1 MEFSFLQWKSKKSA
15 IKERLRME
23 KIVKASL
30 KHLFYPVILF
40 LFVSAFYKREGT
52 EAL

>member
-1 MEFSFLQWKSKKSA
+1 
-15 IKERLRME
+15 ME